1 MTSEQNMNT
10 GIEPD
15 LKKPGFVLSI
25 WQFLRENIA
34 VLALIIVFIFFS
46 AVSRGQF
53 LTLGNL
59 ANIGRQMATITIM
72 ACGMTLV
79 IVSANIDLSVAS
91 TLSLA
96 AMLSAIVV
104 QATGS
109 TMLALIT
116 GLVSGLCIGFL
127 NGILTTKGKIPSFLV
142 TLGMMGVIRGVAMMV
157 TETKPVVVYE
167 EMYWRAFGDGNIFGF
182 LPINIFWM
190 VVVLIITHIILRYM
204 VLGRYIY
211 ATGGNQEAARF
222 TGIKTDRTIIV
233 SFIIAGILAA
243 FSGIILASR
252 MHAARPGTGEGMELN
267 VIAAV
272 ILGGTSLFGGKGTII
287 GSLVGALVIG
297 MLNNGLIIM
306 GFSSHVQMLVRGLV
320 IILAVL
326 FAKEERST

>member
-1 MTSEQNMNT
+1 MTSELKT
-10 GIEPD
+10 SAGIDGPPR
-15 LKKPGFVLSI
+15 PGILITV
-25 WQFLRENIA
+25 WRFLRENIA

-46 AVSRGQF
+46 LVSKGQF
-53 LTLGNL
+53 FTLSNL
-59 ANIGRQMATITIM
+59 LNIGRQMSTITIM

-91 TLSLA
+91 TLSFA
-96 AMLSAIVV
+96 AMLSAMVV

-109 TMLALIT
+109 TLLSLVVGLAC
-116 GLVSGLCIGFL
+116 GLVIGFL

-142 TLGMMGVIRGVAMMV
+142 TLGMMGVVRGAAMMV

-167 EMYWRAFGDGNIFGF
+167 EMYWRAFGDGYIFKVV
-182 LPINIFWM
+182 PINIFWM
-190 VVVLIITHIILRYM
+190 VVILVITHIVLRYM
-204 VLGRYIY
+204 SIGRYIY
-211 ATGGNQEAARF
+211 ATGGNKEAARF
-222 TGIKTDRTIIV
+222 TGVKTDRTIITA
-233 SFIIAGILAA
+233 FIIAGVLAA

-326 FAKEERST
+326 FAKEERET